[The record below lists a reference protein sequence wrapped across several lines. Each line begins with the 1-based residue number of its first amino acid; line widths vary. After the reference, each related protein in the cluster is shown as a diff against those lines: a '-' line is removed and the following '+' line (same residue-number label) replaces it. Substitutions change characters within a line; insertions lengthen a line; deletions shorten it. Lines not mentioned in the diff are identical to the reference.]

1 MVSNVWG
8 GPLTSLAIILPF
20 SPKVCF
26 GAFVMV
32 AVKWHIHN
40 IVDVSIIFKHC
51 ETKFE
56 SQNIDL
62 YSDFEIPMTMIH

>member
-1 MVSNVWG
+1 MVSHVWG
-8 GPLTSLAIILPF
+8 GLLTSLAIILP
-20 SPKVCF
+20 SSRKVCF

-40 IVDVSIIFKHC
+40 FVVASIIFKHC

-62 YSDFEIPMTMIH
+62 HSDFEIPMTMIH

>member
-1 MVSNVWG
+1 
-8 GPLTSLAIILPF
+8 
-20 SPKVCF
+20 
-26 GAFVMV
+26 MV